1 MIARMTDKNQLT
13 IIDPLTCDF
22 PADLP
27 KSELYDVAGED
38 GRIVLTP
45 VTVAEITRR
54 ADEVRRKL
62 QERGITEKDVAD
74 AIKWARGQT
83 E

>member
-1 MIARMTDKNQLT
+1 MLARMTEKNQLT
-13 IIDPLTCDF
+13 ILEPLTF
-22 PADLP
+22 DLP
-27 KSELYDVAGED
+27 ASEFYEVSCED

-45 VTVAEITRR
+45 VTDADITRR
-54 ADEVRRKL
+54 ADKVRRKL